1 MNREQILK
9 AIKTLA
15 MSQGFYGR
23 LYNDLTNGSEESEN
37 ALIFL
42 EEQNFRDTFDL
53 IMFIEC

>member
-9 AIKTLA
+9 VIETLA

-37 ALIFL
+37 ALIF
-42 EEQNFRDTFDL
+42 FRGAKF
-53 IMFIEC
+53 